1 MSVVTDVIF
10 TDVISFWFMFST
22 RAFFYAVSFSAKNP
36 NRDKVSENLT
46 SEGKPPNFE
55 RTCSNI
61 FWMINSDFLLL
72 VFQNQGKCK
81 DPLEAKLSLF
91 IIKVE
96 LINNT
101 VMITFSAR
109 RRLFTFGTF
118 SEGAYFFSFLIN
130 KQPNDQTKTL
140 IFFYGPNIAKGS
152 QKLFSQ
158 MSFHPDSCFVGVHF
172 FNAVCLSKAS
182 QLRQIKVS
190 ENFTSKVKCTVW
202 TYIN

>member
-1 MSVVTDVIF
+1 
-10 TDVISFWFMFST
+10 
-22 RAFFYAVSFSAKNP
+22 
-36 NRDKVSENLT
+36 
-46 SEGKPPNFE
+46 
-55 RTCSNI
+55 
-61 FWMINSDFLLL
+61 MINSDFLLP

-101 VMITFSAR
+101 VMITFSTR

-172 FNAVCLSKAS
+172 LMLYVLAKRPNWDKL
-182 QLRQIKVS
+182 
-190 ENFTSKVKCTVW
+190 KCPK
-202 TYIN
+202 I

>member
-1 MSVVTDVIF
+1 M
-10 TDVISFWFMFST
+10 
-22 RAFFYAVSFSAKNP
+22 
-36 NRDKVSENLT
+36 SENLT

-61 FWMINSDFLLL
+61 FWMINSDFILHMTPGLP

-91 IIKVE
+91 LIKVE

-182 QLRQIKVS
+182 QLRQIKVFQ
-190 ENFTSKVKCTVW
+190 NLTSKVKCTV
-202 TYIN
+202 